1 MGIGSHYSHVSHF
14 KGGAVIKQHD
24 LQFYVLGFVISMF
37 CWRHLDTRETG
48 SLHINFGGSGK
59 VQQAKRI

>member
-24 LQFYVLGFVISMF
+24 LQFYFLGFVISMF

-48 SLHINFGGSGK
+48 SLHIWF
-59 VQQAKRI
+59 QR